1 MTWDG
6 PDDPANPKNWPKSK
20 KWTATILVSCFT
32 FISPV
37 ASTMVAPALDDIAD
51 QFNITTSVEKI
62 LVMSIFL
69 LAYAGV
75 LEQILVFMCHL

>member
-1 MTWDG
+1 
-6 PDDPANPKNWPKSK
+6 
-20 KWTATILVSCFT
+20 
-32 FISPV
+32 
-37 ASTMVAPALDDIAD
+37 MVAPALDDIAD

-75 LEQILVFMCHL
+75 LKQILVFMCHL